1 MFVWEIGS
9 YLDTEFQRNLAPSDT
24 VKEIGSNLDTR
35 IPQKIGSDLDTN
47 PTSKE
52 ISSDMDAKISSVRF
66 RDEFNMAFRRFKTS
80 SKYNRGLGHGMV
92 DGFHFGLMD
101 RISPFDF
108 LLDGFP
114 LTNWDKFQ
122 VSHPS
127 DFIGWADFLLRTL
140 LDGRISPSDFIRS
153 GFLQIFIRLGEDD
166 GWMMD
171 GEWCI

>member
-1 MFVWEIGS
+1 MFVWKIGS
-9 YLDTEFQRNLAPSDT
+9 YLDTEFQRNLAPS
-24 VKEIGSNLDTR
+24 EIGSNLDTR
-35 IPQKIGSDLDTN
+35 IPQ
-47 PTSKE
+47 E

-153 GFLQIFIRLGEDD
+153 GEDD